1 MSKDLS
7 LHSSLCRS
15 RHVAALMSLKFNL
28 LAADARIIKKS
39 MQDIRPQQ
47 PSTNHILFFSRV
59 PVKWINKI

>member
-1 MSKDLS
+1 
-7 LHSSLCRS
+7 
-15 RHVAALMSLKFNL
+15 MSLKFNL